1 MNNPKHRKLIQI
13 LFILIVFVGIISC
26 CAKKKNNSVN
36 SSTLLRVCPEEWI
49 QNKMPGLEEQ
59 EAKEYFILD
68 GKRRELKEF
77 DMEWVKKNCTIKPQ
91 IVQ

>member
-1 MNNPKHRKLIQI
+1 MNNPKRSKLIQFLFVSI
-13 LFILIVFVGIISC
+13 LFIGITSC
-26 CAKKKNNSVN
+26 CAKKKNNSEN

-49 QNKMPGLEEQ
+49 QNKMPSTDAQ
-59 EAKEYFILD
+59 SANEYFIYE
-68 GKRRELKEF
+68 GKRREIKEF